1 MARTILHIDM
11 DCFYAA
17 IEEREDPSLKGKP
30 VGVGGRSMRGVLT
43 TANYEARKFGC
54 HSAMPVFKAMEK
66 CPQLILVPVQFELY
80 REESR
85 KIRSIFAR
93 FTELVE
99 PLSLDEAYLD
109 VSDLESNGAAIAREI
124 RNQIREELR
133 LTASAGI
140 APNKMLAKVASD
152 WEKPD
157 GQFEIASSEIAE
169 FMLTL
174 PVKRIPGVGRKMAE
188 KLASLGVSACGDL
201 QRFERVDLAR
211 RFGKWGSELFDLA
224 RGRDERPVRVTRERK
239 SVSTENTF
247 RENRET
253 LEQLNEAIQ
262 PMIRELAESLA
273 EKHQERRIK
282 SQVVKLKFADF
293 ETTTA
298 ERAGSRVDPVVF
310 LELLAEAWRRGQG
323 RAVRLL
329 GVGVKFADQETE
341 AQMELGI

>member
-1 MARTILHIDM
+1 MTRKILHIDM

-66 CPQLILVPVQFELY
+66 CPQLILVPVQFDLY

-93 FTELVE
+93 FTEMVE

-109 VSDLESNGAAIAREI
+109 VSELESSGAAIAREI

-157 GQFEIASSEIAE
+157 GQFEITVDQIAE

-174 PVKRIPGVGRKMAE
+174 PVKKIPGVGRKMME
-188 KLASLGVSACGDL
+188 KLTTLGVSTCGDM
-201 QRFERVDLAR
+201 QRYERVDLAR
-211 RFGKWGSELFDLA
+211 RFGRWGSELYDLC
-224 RGRDERPVRVTRERK
+224 RGEDERPVTVSRERK
-239 SVSTENTF
+239 SVSTETTF
-247 RENRET
+247 RENRES
-253 LEQLNEAIQ
+253 LEQLDEAIG
-262 PMIRELAESLA
+262 PMIRELAESLSG
-273 EKHQERRIK
+273 KHQERRIK

-298 ERAGSRVDPVVF
+298 ERASSAADPAVYA
-310 LELLAEAWRRGQG
+310 ELLAEAWSRGAG
-323 RAVRLL
+323 RSVRLL
-329 GVGVKFADQETE
+329 GVGVKFADQEAE
-341 AQMELGI
+341 AQMELGL

>member
-157 GQFEIASSEIAE
+157 GQFEIVSSEIAE

-188 KLASLGVSACGDL
+188 KLASLGVSTCGDL